1 MPTFRLDQPFHI
13 RASAPTR
20 IDLAG
25 GTIDLWPIHQLL
37 DQKATVNC
45 AVSLPAQVDITPSAD
60 SLFTLHSVD
69 QKIEVRGTFEECIA
83 TSKLPL
89 LGLFLRV
96 WWSKELPPLHIRTEA
111 KSPAGAGLGGSSCLA
126 VTLGG
131 GLMHTKA
138 FITKNPEKP
147 DEQHLVQTASDIEAK
162 LIHAPTGIQDYWG
175 AVRGGL
181 NIIEFPAGGVTV
193 ETHDRADKSPAGAV
207 SRRLEEELILC
218 FSGKSRQSAIN
229 NWEIFKRVFDGDREL
244 LKKLSAIGFEA
255 RQCADAV
262 RRGDYDAMVDASAR
276 EWKLRCELWP
286 NIHTEETKRQADAA
300 MASGA
305 KVARVCGAGGG
316 GVMAVL
322 APVESLDHV
331 RRALEGAGGTILAA
345 GVAHRGLHAELIAS
359 AQN

>member
-1 MPTFRLDQPFHI
+1 MPIFQFDQPFHI

-37 DQKATVNC
+37 DEKATVNC
-45 AVSLPAQVDITPSAD
+45 AVTLPAQVDITPSAD
-60 SLFTLHSVD
+60 GLFTLHSVD
-69 QKIEVRGTFEECIA
+69 QKIEMRGTFEECVA
-83 TSKLPL
+83 TTKLPL
-89 LGLFLRV
+89 LGLFLQV
-96 WWSKELPPLHIRTEA
+96 WWSNKLPPLHIRTEA

-131 GLMHTKA
+131 ALMNAKA
-138 FITKNPEKP
+138 ILTKNKEKL
-147 DEQHLVQTASDIEAK
+147 DEQRLVQTASDIEAK

-193 ETHDRADKSPAGAV
+193 QTHNRADKSPAGAV
-207 SRRLEEELILC
+207 SRRLENELILC

-244 LKKLSAIGFEA
+244 IKKLSAIGSVA

-262 RRGDYDAMVDASAR
+262 RQGDYDGMVAASAK

-286 NIHTEETKRQADAA
+286 NIHTDETKRQADAA
-300 MASGA
+300 IAAGA

-316 GVMAVL
+316 GVLAVL
-322 APVESLDHV
+322 APSGSLDRV
-331 RRALEGAGGTILAA
+331 GKALEGAGGTVLAA
-345 GVAHRGLHAELIAS
+345 GVAHRGLHTELIPIEKK
-359 AQN
+359 